1 MRKKGISTKEKTVKE
16 THLPTG
22 TSPPQKEVG
31 PRSYLEEGIPLK

>member
-22 TSPPQKEVG
+22 TSLKKQKKKE
-31 PRSYLEEGIPLK
+31 RLDY